1 MNQVYG
7 VRNVCEKFEGN
18 AANHCR
24 VESRTKL
31 EVTDRRTDGQ
41 TYRREVHCAN
51 SVLTLHCG
59 VHHMNMDTIGGP
71 PSEMMRGTLRGSTD
85 KTLWLF

>member
-1 MNQVYG
+1 MSVKNLKEMQPTIAELNLG
-7 VRNVCEKFEGN
+7 QSWR
-18 AANHCR
+18 
-24 VESRTKL
+24 SQ
-31 EVTDRRTDGQ
+31 TDGQ